1 MVVMIVMTMII
12 IIITIV
18 ILIII
23 IQHADDLNV
32 MSIACDT
39 LDPSA
44 IALGIVIITLVA
56 YLERAWGW
64 WARRIRPLGYYMRW
78 RLRPSTDMAGS
89 PVVSLPRCHC
99 PSSDIGSS
107 DRSDTRP
114 SHNRR
119 CCPLSCTSGNELYG
133 MDADDSMRI
142 TQYATPQSTYYTR
155 WCIHI
160 PELQVTCV
168 ENHNG
173 F

>member
-56 YLERAWGW
+56 YLERA
-64 WARRIRPLGYYMRW
+64 
-78 RLRPSTDMAGS
+78 
-89 PVVSLPRCHC
+89 
-99 PSSDIGSS
+99 
-107 DRSDTRP
+107 
-114 SHNRR
+114 
-119 CCPLSCTSGNELYG
+119 
-133 MDADDSMRI
+133 
-142 TQYATPQSTYYTR
+142 
-155 WCIHI
+155 
-160 PELQVTCV
+160 
-168 ENHNG
+168 
-173 F
+173 